1 MSAQDEWTGMEV
13 AVIGMACRFPGARNV
28 EEYWRNLREGV
39 ESITF
44 LSDEELRRGNDG
56 FSVIDNPNYVKVARL
71 IEDDDLFDAGL
82 FSYSPREAE
91 LVDPQQRV
99 FLECAWEALE
109 HAGHDTNRFRGPVG
123 VYAGIKMSTY
133 LWNIYSNPGMIASVG
148 ALNAQIANDRDYVA
162 TRTSYKLGL
171 GGPSLTVQTACSTSL
186 VAVHLACQGL
196 LASEADMALA
206 GGVSV
211 RTQQRA
217 GYVYREGDILSPD
230 GRVRSF
236 DAAAQGTI
244 FGSGLGVVVLRR
256 LEDALADGDR
266 IWAILR
272 GSAVN
277 NDGSVKVGF
286 TAPGADGQE
295 RVVRSAHAVAGV
307 EPESISY
314 IEAHG
319 TGTQVGDPIEV
330 TALTRAFRARTDKRG
345 FCALGSVKTNIGHL
359 ASAAGV
365 AGLIKTVLAL
375 DREELPASLNFER
388 PNPQID
394 FAASPFYVQT
404 ALTPWPRGASPR
416 RAGVSAFGIGGTN
429 AHAIVEEAPL
439 PEPSGPSRPW
449 QLLLLSART
458 ETALAAQTERL
469 AAHLEEHPEQPFAD
483 VAYTLQ
489 LGRRQLDHR
498 RVLVCRDSADA
509 AAVLRAPATAGGCSR
524 APSPPPARRSRSC
537 SPARGRST
545 RACSPAPT
553 AGKRSSAPSWSA
565 APRSSGPI
573 SASTCASCSL
583 RSRDRRPGASW
594 ARPASPSRR
603 CSPSNG
609 RWRGFSPTGGSSR
622 RQCSATRSAS
632 TSRPASPASSPLR
645 TRWRWWRRAAA

>member
-1 MSAQDEWTGMEV
+1 MSAQDDWTGMEV

-28 EEYWRNLREGV
+28 DEYWRNLRDGV
-39 ESITF
+39 ESITY
-44 LSDEELRRGNDG
+44 LSDEELRRYNEA
-56 FSVIDNPNYVKVARL
+56 STAIDNPGYVKVARL
-71 IEDDDLFDAGL
+71 IEDDDLFDAAL
-82 FSYSPREAE
+82 FGYSPREAE
-91 LVDPQQRV
+91 LVDPQQRM

-109 HAGHDTNRFRGPVG
+109 HAGHDTNRFHGPVG
-123 VYAGIKMSTY
+123 VYAGIKMTTY
-133 LWNIYSNPGMIASVG
+133 LWNIYSNPGLLASVG
-148 ALNAQIANDRDYVA
+148 ELNAQIANDRDYVA

-171 GGPSLTVQTACSTSL
+171 GGPSMTVQSACSTSL

-196 LASEADMALA
+196 LAGEADMALA

-266 IWAILR
+266 IRAILR
-272 GSAVN
+272 GTAVN

-295 RVVRSAHAVAGV
+295 RVVRAAHAVAGV
-307 EPESISY
+307 DPETISY
-314 IEAHG
+314 VEAHG

-345 FCALGSVKTNIGHL
+345 FCAIGSVKTNIGHL
-359 ASAAGV
+359 ASAAVV
-365 AGLIKTVLAL
+365 AALKKTVLAL
-375 DREELPASLNFER
+375 ENEQLPASLNFER

-404 ALTPWPRGASPR
+404 ALTPWPRAAAPR

-429 AHAIVEEAPL
+429 AHAIVEEAPQA
-439 PEPSGPSRPW
+439 EPSGPSRPW

-469 AAHLEEHPEQPFAD
+469 AAH
-483 VAYTLQ
+483 
-489 LGRRQLDHR
+489 
-498 RVLVCRDSADA
+498 
-509 AAVLRAPATAGGCSR
+509 
-524 APSPPPARRSRSC
+524 
-537 SPARGRST
+537 
-545 RACSPAPT
+545 
-553 AGKRSSAPSWSA
+553 
-565 APRSSGPI
+565 
-573 SASTCASCSL
+573 
-583 RSRDRRPGASW
+583 
-594 ARPASPSRR
+594 
-603 CSPSNG
+603 
-609 RWRGFSPTGGSSR
+609 
-622 RQCSATRSAS
+622 
-632 TSRPASPASSPLR
+632 
-645 TRWRWWRRAAA
+645 